1 MPKHVLMQALSPTM
15 KEGTLSKWVKA
26 EGDAVAIG
34 DVLAEVETDKA
45 TVEMEAPEEGILGKI
60 LVPDG
65 TEGVKVNAPIAW
77 LLEEGEDASTLK
89 DVKIAAP
96 PKPATPQE
104 TPQETPKQAAP
115 FEAAPEKSPKKSA
128 PKAATAPAAP
138 RKPNGGG
145 AARIFAS
152 PLARRLAAEG
162 GVDLSR
168 IQGSGP
174 KGRIVKR
181 DVEAAPKTG
190 GARARSR
197 PITRAP
203 GELPPFKEIPNTNIR
218 KVIAERLTQVHQE
231 VPTFFLSIDCEIDAL
246 LSVRKQANEMLEDQK
261 LSVNDFLIRAAALAL
276 MDVPGAN
283 SSWGE
288 KAIRQYEAADIS
300 MAVATERGLIT
311 PIVRNAEAKT
321 VREIAVEAKDLV
333 ARARK
338 GKLRPE
344 EFQGGTFTIS
354 NLGMFGIRQFDAVLN
369 PPQACI
375 MAVGAGE
382 PRAVVRD
389 GAVTTATMMSCTLT
403 CDHRVVD
410 GAVGAEF
417 LAAFK
422 RYVEEPA
429 RMLLKEAGYG

>member
-1 MPKHVLMQALSPTM
+1 MPKQVLMQALSPTM
-15 KEGTLSKWVKA
+15 EEGTLAKWMKA

-45 TVEMEAPEEGILGKI
+45 TVEMEAPEEGVLGKI

-77 LLEEGEDASTLK
+77 LLEEGEDASALK
-89 DVKIAAP
+89 DVKAAPP
-96 PKPATPQE
+96 PKPATPQV
-104 TPQETPKQAAP
+104 TPK
-115 FEAAPEKSPKKSA
+115 EAAPKEAA
-128 PKAATAPAAP
+128 PKPATAPAAP
-138 RKPNGGG
+138 TKPNGGG
-145 AARIFAS
+145 DGRVFAS
-152 PLARRLAAEG
+152 PLARRLAAQG
-162 GVDLSR
+162 GVDLGR

-181 DVEAAPKTG
+181 DVEAAPKG
-190 GARARSR
+190 GARMART
-197 PITRAP
+197 PIARAP

-218 KVIAERLTQVHQE
+218 KVIAERLTQVHQD

-261 LSVNDFLIRAAALAL
+261 LSVNDFVIRAAALAL
-276 MDVPGAN
+276 MEVPAAN
-283 SSWGE
+283 SSWDE

-321 VREIAVEAKDLV
+321 VREISAEAKDLV
-333 ARARK
+333 ARARA
-338 GKLRPE
+338 GKLHPE

-354 NLGMFGIRQFDAVLN
+354 NLGMFGIRQFDAILN

-375 MAVGAGE
+375 LAVGAGE
-382 PRAVVRD
+382 SRAVVKN
-389 GAVTTATMMSCTLT
+389 GEVTTATRMSCTLT

>member
-15 KEGTLSKWVKA
+15 EEGTLSKWVKA

-65 TEGVKVNAPIAW
+65 TEGVNVNAPIAW
-77 LLEEGEDASTLK
+77 LLEEGEDASSLK

-104 TPQETPKQAAP
+104 TPKQAAP
-115 FEAAPEKSPKKSA
+115 FEAAPEKPPKKSA

-162 GVDLSR
+162 GVDLAR

-181 DVEAAPKTG
+181 DVEAATKTG

-197 PITRAP
+197 PIARAP

-276 MDVPGAN
+276 MDVTG
-283 SSWGE
+283 
-288 KAIRQYEAADIS
+288 
-300 MAVATERGLIT
+300 
-311 PIVRNAEAKT
+311 
-321 VREIAVEAKDLV
+321 REFE
-333 ARARK
+333 
-338 GKLRPE
+338 
-344 EFQGGTFTIS
+344 
-354 NLGMFGIRQFDAVLN
+354 LG
-369 PPQACI
+369 
-375 MAVGAGE
+375 
-382 PRAVVRD
+382 
-389 GAVTTATMMSCTLT
+389 
-403 CDHRVVD
+403 
-410 GAVGAEF
+410 
-417 LAAFK
+417 
-422 RYVEEPA
+422 
-429 RMLLKEAGYG
+429 

>member
-15 KEGTLSKWVKA
+15 EEGTLSKWVKA

-77 LLEEGEDASTLK
+77 LLEEGEDASALK

-104 TPQETPKQAAP
+104 TPKQAAP
-115 FEAAPEKSPKKSA
+115 FEAAPEKPPKKSA

-138 RKPNGGG
+138 KKPNGGG

-162 GVDLSR
+162 GVDLAR

-197 PITRAP
+197 PIARAP

-288 KAIRQYEAADIS
+288 KTIRQYEAADIS

-311 PIVRNAEAKT
+311 PIVRNAEVKT

-422 RYVEEPA
+422 RYVEESA